1 MQKNKPLKI
10 GVQKVIFLSKSGHK
24 ESDESQ
30 QAIWVEMVKVYEILI
45 GITAQGIILPAMETL
60 NLEHRITERKILEV
74 CNISPAIPYNLEEL
88 CWKREGLLYVVKRM

>member
-1 MQKNKPLKI
+1 M
-10 GVQKVIFLSKSGHK
+10 IFLSKSGHK

-60 NLEHRITERKILEV
+60 NLEHRIAERKILEV
-74 CNISPAIPYNLEEL
+74 WNISPAIPYNREEL
-88 CWKREGLLYVVKRM
+88 CWEREGLLYVVKRM